1 MIYYTAKRKSLPSS
15 PNEYYREHMQQL
27 INSQWDNTTRLQTIE
42 EEYPF
47 GSLEFREVEVHML
60 HALDKSTRAKQGDD
74 FRELVF
80 QDIDYLVNLGNY
92 YRFSNAYWL
101 TINLDELNR
110 TTKNIIVRRCNNFLR
125 WKNSS
130 GDIYEYPCVLEYDA
144 TAASPRV
151 DNNII
156 TPNNRI
162 RVIVQANKD
171 TLTLKVNHRFIF
183 GDRTFKII
191 GYNNYMID
199 TIDGQQS
206 ILYIQTQLD
215 ETSPYDDFANNIAY
229 NYSEESQ
236 EDDTPEV
243 LNGIVIDPAFDTVRQ
258 NYTMNF
264 EANLYIDGVKQSD
277 EIFAST
283 SGAPD
288 WTYEFNSLGNNM
300 FSVRCKKVAQI
311 PLMITLT
318 NGEVSQN
325 VIVDLASM
333 F

>member
-1 MIYYTAKRKSLPSS
+1 M
-15 PNEYYREHMQQL
+15 
-27 INSQWDNTTRLQTIE
+27 
-42 EEYPF
+42 
-47 GSLEFREVEVHML
+47 
-60 HALDKSTRAKQGDD
+60 
-74 FRELVF
+74 
-80 QDIDYLVNLGNY
+80 
-92 YRFSNAYWL
+92 
-101 TINLDELNR
+101 LDELNR

-300 FSVRCKKVAQI
+300 FSVRCKKVAQV
-311 PLMITLT
+311 PLMITLS
-318 NGEVSQN
+318 NGTVSQN

>member
-15 PNEYYREHMQQL
+15 PNAYYREHMQQL

-199 TIDGQQS
+199 EINGKQS

-215 ETSPYDDFANNIAY
+215 EISPYDDFINNIAY
-229 NYSEESQ
+229 NTNVENEIEQPSE
-236 EDDTPEV
+236 P
-243 LNGIVIDPAFDTVRQ
+243 LNGIIVEPTFDFVRQ

-264 EANLYIDGVKQSD
+264 TANLYIDNIKQSD
-277 EIFAST
+277 IVEAIT
-283 SGAPD
+283 SGAPE
-288 WTYEFNSLGNNM
+288 WGYEFKSLGNNT
-300 FSVRCKKVAQI
+300 FSLLCKKMTQVPLQI
-311 PLMITLT
+311 TFTCGDITD
-318 NGEVSQN
+318 S
-325 VIVDLASM
+325 IMVDLKSI

>member
-15 PNEYYREHMQQL
+15 PNAYYREHMQQL

-110 TTKNIIVRRCNNFLR
+110 TTKNIIVRRCNNFLK

-130 GDIYEYPCVLEYDA
+130 GDICEYPCVLEYDA

-199 TIDGQQS
+199 EINGKQS

-215 ETSPYDDFANNIAY
+215 EISPYDDFVNNIAY
-229 NYSEESQ
+229 NTNVENEIEQPSE
-236 EDDTPEV
+236 P
-243 LNGIVIDPAFDTVRQ
+243 LNGIIVEPTFDFVRQ

-264 EANLYIDGVKQSD
+264 TANLYIDNIKQSD
-277 EIFAST
+277 IVEAIT
-283 SGAPD
+283 SGAPE
-288 WTYEFNSLGNNM
+288 WGYEFKPLGNNA
-300 FSVRCKKVAQI
+300 FSLLCKKMTQVPLQI
-311 PLMITLT
+311 TFTCGDITD
-318 NGEVSQN
+318 S
-325 VIVDLASM
+325 IMVDLKSI

>member
-1 MIYYTAKRKSLPSS
+1 M
-15 PNEYYREHMQQL
+15 
-27 INSQWDNTTRLQTIE
+27 
-42 EEYPF
+42 
-47 GSLEFREVEVHML
+47 
-60 HALDKSTRAKQGDD
+60 
-74 FRELVF
+74 
-80 QDIDYLVNLGNY
+80 
-92 YRFSNAYWL
+92 
-101 TINLDELNR
+101 
-110 TTKNIIVRRCNNFLR
+110 
-125 WKNSS
+125 
-130 GDIYEYPCVLEYDA
+130 LEYDA

-300 FSVRCKKVAQI
+300 FSVRCKKVAQV
-311 PLMITLT
+311 PLMITLS
-318 NGEVSQN
+318 NGTVSQN